1 MSWRRRSLGR
11 GRWNEQLSVSH
22 PRFGSAG
29 ATTGPTCVSQEA
41 KPEPA
46 TVEGEV
52 GGEVEAGEGAEEAGY
67 GSTLLVVIGILDDI
81 EEQSNVAGWIH
92 ASSLWRPPHTP
103 AHLAG
108 DQAGDLISK
117 GRARRFL
124 RARPLH
130 SKPQPRT
137 RTSLIP
143 LRKRVHCRRSHAH
156 GYRRTRGQ
164 GVRPANWYTPTWSAE
179 GRTRWGNW
187 GSGLCMG

>member
-1 MSWRRRSLGR
+1 MKGERKRRRNAGETGR
-11 GRWNEQLSVSH
+11 ATICPRVTPVSAA
-22 PRFGSAG
+22 R
-29 ATTGPTCVSQEA
+29 ATTGPTCVSREA

-46 TVEGEV
+46 AVAGDVDVATGER
-52 GGEVEAGEGAEEAGY
+52 AEEAGY
-67 GSTLLVVIGILDDI
+67 DSTLLVVISILDDI
-81 EEQSNVAGWIH
+81 DGAGWIRV
-92 ASSLWRPPHTP
+92 SGLWGPPHAP

-108 DQAGDLISK
+108 DHTHNLISK
-117 GRARRFL
+117 RHARRFL

-130 SKPQPRT
+130 SKPQART
-137 RTSLIP
+137 RTTLVPS
-143 LRKRVHCRRSHAH
+143 RKWARCRCSHAH